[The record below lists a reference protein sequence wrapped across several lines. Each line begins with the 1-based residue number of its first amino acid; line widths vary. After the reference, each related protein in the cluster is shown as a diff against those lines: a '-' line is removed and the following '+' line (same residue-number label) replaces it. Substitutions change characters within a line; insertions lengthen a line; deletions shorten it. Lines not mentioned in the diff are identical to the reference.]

1 MCTLHLAWLD
11 YTAYM
16 RLAVM
21 GKGGAGKSVIAGTL
35 ARLRGRDG
43 RHVLAVDLD
52 VNPGLA
58 VSLGIPVS
66 DDGLPEDAI
75 EPAPPDIPYGYDI
88 RSGLSPEE
96 AVARYSKQAP
106 DDVRFLQIGN
116 VSRVDHGVQRFVV
129 AIRRI
134 LRGFRP
140 PGWDVVA
147 DLEAGPTTAYEG
159 YADFADRAL
168 IVVEPSWASALAARR
183 IASVM
188 HESGPPA
195 AIIGNKVRTAE
206 DAAAIQALGASLGLP
221 VLGMIPF
228 DGAVADA
235 DREGRA
241 PLEASPEGPGM
252 ESLRVIA
259 RAL

>member
-1 MCTLHLAWLD
+1 MCKLHLARLD

-35 ARLRGRDG
+35 ARLRARDG
-43 RHVLAVDLD
+43 RQVLAVDMD

-58 VSLGIPVS
+58 VSLGIPVT
-66 DDGLPEDAI
+66 DDGLPDDAVQ
-75 EPAPPDIPYGYDI
+75 PAPPDIPYGFDI
-88 RSGLSPEE
+88 RSELSPKE
-96 AVARYSKQAP
+96 AVARYARQAP

-116 VSRVDHGVQRFVV
+116 IGRVDHGLQRFVV
-129 AIRRI
+129 VIRRI
-134 LRGFRP
+134 LRGFRE

-147 DLEAGPTTAYEG
+147 DLEAGPTTVYEG
-159 YADFADRAL
+159 YADFADTAL

-183 IASVM
+183 IASVVRDG
-188 HESGPPA
+188 GPPA
-195 AIIGNKVRTAE
+195 AIIGNKVRTQE
-206 DAAAIQALGASLGLP
+206 DAAGIEALGASLGLP

-228 DGAVADA
+228 DAAVAKA

-241 PLEASPEGPGM
+241 PLEASPDGPGM